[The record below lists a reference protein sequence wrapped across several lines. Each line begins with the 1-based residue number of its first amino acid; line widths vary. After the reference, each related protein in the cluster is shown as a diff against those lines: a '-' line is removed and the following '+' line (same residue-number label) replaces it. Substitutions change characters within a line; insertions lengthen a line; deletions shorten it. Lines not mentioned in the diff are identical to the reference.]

1 MIYFT
6 VTGLEG
12 GAGGLGGG
20 YGSEFGSGILG
31 KLDANVPKDLVQYGI
46 CLISILFLKIVI
58 FF

>member
-20 YGSEFGSGILG
+20 YGSELGSGIQG
-31 KLDANVPKDLVQYGI
+31 KLDAKIPKDLVQYGTYTRI
-46 CLISILFLKIVI
+46 IHELLY
-58 FF
+58 